1 MIIVEQRSDLKWTVT
16 CDEHGAIGN
25 GQTTS
30 EYGLMRALEHQL
42 ATDEVLHTCF
52 PKARTVA
59 CDDIRMFLKSGG
71 YWKFFAP
78 EQVWHWMPNETRR
91 STRRLIEKVARG
103 Q

>member
-1 MIIVEQRSDLKWTVT
+1 MIIVEQSSDLKWTVT

-52 PKARTVA
+52 P
-59 CDDIRMFLKSGG
+59 IRMFLKSGG
-71 YWKFFAP
+71 HWKFFAP
-78 EQVWHWMPNETRR
+78 KQVWHWMPNETRR